1 MKANFNTENIEQ
13 NKSLLFIIA
22 FTIPFITLIVL
33 FLLVAVVCVAPFFL
47 LGFIIYLNKK
57 NARKSRIL
65 QLAKNIQES
74 KQKNV

>member
-1 MKANFNTENIEQ
+1 MNTNFNTQNLKQ
-13 NKSLLFIIA
+13 NKSLLFILV
-22 FTIPFITLIVL
+22 FTIPFITLIIF
-33 FLLVAVVCVAPFFL
+33 FLLVAFVCVAPFL
-47 LGFIIYLNKK
+47 LIGFIIYLNKK